1 MALPIPYDLFGLQFI
16 NAFPTEIKEEV
27 MAKILYIE
35 DIQDNITLV
44 ERIVT
49 ARGHEFMSADNAEKG
64 LEMAF
69 DIKPDLILLDLG
81 LPDADGQT
89 LSVWLRNDPTLEL
102 IPIIVLT
109 AWPEEVVRHTVEAYN
124 LDGYLCKPF
133 TLAQLVQTIDNVL
146 NKKSL

>member
-1 MALPIPYDLFGLQFI
+1 
-16 NAFPTEIKEEV
+16 

-35 DIQDNITLV
+35 DIKDNITLV
-44 ERIVT
+44 QKIVT
-49 ARGHEFMSADNAEKG
+49 SRGHEFMSAENAETG

-69 DIKPDLILLDLG
+69 DLRPDLILLDLG

-89 LSVWLRNDPTLEL
+89 LSVWMRNDPTLES

-133 TLAQLVQTIDNVL
+133 TLTELVQTIDKAL
-146 NKKSL
+146 SKKSS

>member
-1 MALPIPYDLFGLQFI
+1 
-16 NAFPTEIKEEV
+16 

-44 ERIVT
+44 EKIVT
-49 ARGHEFMSADNAEKG
+49 SRGHEFLYAKDAEKG

-69 DIKPDLILLDLG
+69 SSTPDLILLDLG

-89 LSVWLRNDPTLEL
+89 LSVWLKGNPALEN

-109 AWPEEVVRHTVEAYN
+109 AWPEEVVQHTVDAYN
-124 LDGYLCKPF
+124 LNGYLCKPF
-133 TLAQLVQTIDNVL
+133 NMRDLLNIIDKTLGAKAV
-146 NKKSL
+146 

>member
-1 MALPIPYDLFGLQFI
+1 
-16 NAFPTEIKEEV
+16 

-35 DIQDNITLV
+35 DIRDNIILV
-44 ERIVT
+44 QKIVT
-49 ARGHEFMSADNAEKG
+49 SRGHEFMSAENAETG

-69 DIKPDLILLDLG
+69 DLRPDLILLDLG

-89 LSVWLRNDPTLEL
+89 LSVWMRNDPVLEK

-133 TLAQLVQTIDNVL
+133 TLAELVQTIDGAL
-146 NKKSL
+146 SKRSS

>member
-1 MALPIPYDLFGLQFI
+1 
-16 NAFPTEIKEEV
+16 

-35 DIQDNITLV
+35 DIKDNITLV
-44 ERIVT
+44 QKIVT
-49 ARGHEFMSADNAEKG
+49 SRGHEFMSAENAETG

-69 DIKPDLILLDLG
+69 ELRPDLILLDLG

-89 LSVWLRNDPTLEL
+89 LSVWMRNDPILESV
-102 IPIIVLT
+102 PIIVLT

-133 TLAQLVQTIDNVL
+133 TLTELVQIIDKAL
-146 NKKSL
+146 SKSPS

>member
-1 MALPIPYDLFGLQFI
+1 
-16 NAFPTEIKEEV
+16 

-35 DIQDNITLV
+35 DIKDNITLV
-44 ERIVT
+44 QKIVT
-49 ARGHEFMSADNAEKG
+49 SRGHEFMSAENAETG

-69 DIKPDLILLDLG
+69 NYQPDLILLDLG

-89 LSVWLRNDPTLEL
+89 LSVWMRNDPVLETV
-102 IPIIVLT
+102 PIIVLT

-133 TLAQLVQTIDNVL
+133 ALADLVQIIDKVL
-146 NKKSL
+146 NKRSS